1 MSLKKLF
8 RDLFHVLSFIGFFL
22 SYPILGDAED
32 TLNPSLNK
40 LIKASDEIKGPDQAF
55 KLEAIF
61 NELNQ
66 IELNWLIDEQCFLYK
81 EKLEFY
87 VSPEQIYSIET
98 DNLAVRQDDEYFGN
112 VEVYYKE
119 LKYLLIG
126 DFNKETVIDLIYQGC
141 NAQGFCYPPIKKQ
154 IILNKSKK
162 YISLNK

>member
-1 MSLKKLF
+1 MSFKKLF
-8 RDLFHVLSFIGFFL
+8 RDLFHILLFIIFFL

-40 LIKASDEIKGPDQAF
+40 LIKTSDEIKGPDQAF

-61 NELNQ
+61 NDLNQ
-66 IELNWLIDEQCFLYK
+66 IELNWLIDEKCFLYK

-126 DFNKETVIDLIYQGC
+126 DFSKETVIDLIYQGC

>member
-1 MSLKKLF
+1 
-8 RDLFHVLSFIGFFL
+8 
-22 SYPILGDAED
+22 
-32 TLNPSLNK
+32 
-40 LIKASDEIKGPDQAF
+40 
-55 KLEAIF
+55 LEAIF
-61 NELNQ
+61 NDLNQ

-98 DNLAVRQDDEYFGN
+98 NNLAVRQDDEYFGN

-126 DFNKETVIDLIYQGC
+126 NFNKETVIDLVYQGC